1 MTLQRVER
9 HILVKS
15 EKFEELTYL
24 SKNLYNYTNYVIR
37 QSFINSGK
45 LPSEYDLTGKFAKRG
60 QPDYKAM
67 PSAQSAQQVIKLL
80 FKNWKSFFKAN
91 KAYNNN
97 PSKFKARPKMPTYKK
112 RDGHN
117 IIIFTAQN
125 TKIKDGYI
133 HFPKKAKIDPIK
145 TKVSTLKQVRII
157 PQSTCF
163 VVEIVFEREVKKVDL
178 VNDTWL
184 SIDLGL
190 NNLVTTFNNIGKKPF
205 IINGKSVKSINQY
218 YNKKKAKLM
227 SFIGDRGTSN
237 QILSLTHKRNNKI
250 DDFMHKTSRYI
261 IDYAIEHKIE
271 KIIIGDNIDWKQS
284 INIGK
289 KNNQKFVSIPHLK
302 LINQIQYKAQ
312 EVGIEV
318 ILTEESY
325 TSKTDNLALEPLKK
339 VGDTT
344 TPKPYLGRRVK
355 RGLFRS
361 STMRMV
367 NADVN
372 GAIGIARK
380 VVCERPISELLAN
393 RGLVTSPS
401 QRVNFA

>member
-1 MTLQRVER
+1 
-9 HILVKS
+9 
-15 EKFEELTYL
+15 
-24 SKNLYNYTNYVIR
+24 
-37 QSFINSGK
+37 
-45 LPSEYDLTGKFAKRG
+45 
-60 QPDYKAM
+60 
-67 PSAQSAQQVIKLL
+67 
-80 FKNWKSFFKAN
+80 
-91 KAYNNN
+91 
-97 PSKFKARPKMPTYKK
+97 MPTYKK

-125 TKIKDGYI
+125 AKIKDGYI
-133 HFPKKAKIDPIK
+133 HFPKKAKIEPIK

-163 VVEIVFEREVKKVDL
+163 VVEIVFQKEVKKVDL

-190 NNLVTTFNNIGKKPF
+190 NNLVTTFNNIGEKPF
-205 IINGKSVKSINQY
+205 IINGKSLKSINQY

-227 SFIGDRGTSN
+227 SYIGDRGTSN
-237 QILSLTHKRNNKI
+237 RILSLTHKRNNKI

-339 VGDTT
+339 FGDAT
-344 TPKPYLGRRVK
+344 TPKPSLGKRVK

-361 STMRMV
+361 STMRIV